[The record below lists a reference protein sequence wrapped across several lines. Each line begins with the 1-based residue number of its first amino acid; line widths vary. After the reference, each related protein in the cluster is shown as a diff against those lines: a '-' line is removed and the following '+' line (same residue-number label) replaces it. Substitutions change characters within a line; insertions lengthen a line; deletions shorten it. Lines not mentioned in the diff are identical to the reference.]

1 MNCNNSGAEAIASF
15 PSHDIRNGIL
25 HEAVAAAH
33 NLLTHGKNVRT
44 ATIPISRALHSFY
57 HVERNELAAKMN
69 EACAQIKFKA
79 HEVSAALKE
88 IESRL
93 AEQRAN
99 LEDLRE
105 ASHEDAL
112 LLTRLHVALEIFHEA
127 IQETITHSQQ
137 VAQHPA
143 YAVII
148 DDPALEK
155 IQQLQTD
162 AESCFNYGNS
172 VTHLLP
178 LIEVDDVFPTG
189 EEKKAQLE
197 DSINYVRIVSDYAN
211 HLLQDELSTR
221 LCELIEDC
229 GEGGTLVEDTTQIT
243 ENCYHLLNVL
253 AMSQRA
259 ISRANHY
266 LEQPKDQKNSIAPQE
281 EAFVFAS
288 IEVTAPLLRD
298 AADQLGATLHH
309 LAEKY
314 QTEWPHDISQLLEKL
329 KIAET
334 PYQEFMKSQAE

>member
-1 MNCNNSGAEAIASF
+1 MVKVSKAFPSF
-15 PSHDIRNGIL
+15 PSRDVRNGIL
-25 HEAVAAAH
+25 REAVTATH
-33 NLLTHGKNVRT
+33 SLLTHGKNVRM
-44 ATIPISRALHSFY
+44 ATIPISKALASFY
-57 HVERNELAAKMN
+57 HVERDELEAKIN

-79 HEVSAALKE
+79 REVRAALKE

-93 AEQRAN
+93 AEQRPD

-127 IQETITHSQQ
+127 IQETITRSQQ

-143 YAVII
+143 YTVII
-148 DDPALEK
+148 ADPALEK

-162 AESCFNYGNS
+162 AESCFNYSNGF
-172 VTHLLP
+172 TRLLP
-178 LIEVDDVFPTG
+178 LIEVDDVFPIG

-197 DSINYVRIVSDYAN
+197 DSINYVRVVSDYAN
-211 HLLQDELSTR
+211 HLLEDDLSTR
-221 LCELIEDC
+221 LCELIDDC
-229 GEGGTLVEDTTQIT
+229 GEGRDLVEDTTQIT
-243 ENCYHLLNVL
+243 ENCYHLLNAV

-266 LEQPKDQKNSIAPQE
+266 LEQPKDQRNSIAPQE

-298 AADQLGATLHH
+298 AADQLGAALHQ

-314 QTEWPHDISQLLEKL
+314 QREWPGDISQLLEKL
-329 KIAET
+329 NIAET
-334 PYQEFMKSQAE
+334 PYQEFMKSQTE